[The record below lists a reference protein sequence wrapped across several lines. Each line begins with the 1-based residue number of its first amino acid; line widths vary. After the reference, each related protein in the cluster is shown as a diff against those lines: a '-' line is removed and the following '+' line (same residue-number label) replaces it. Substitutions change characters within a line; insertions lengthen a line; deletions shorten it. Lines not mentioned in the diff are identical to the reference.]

1 MRGLA
6 MIKFLAVLMFL
17 FSSNANAACTP
28 VPDCVSIGYTETS
41 CEGGSLKCPFDTSKL
56 KCIPC
61 DSSFRYDCRGDN
73 ISGGIGATCS
83 GKYVTCECSPGAIFN
98 NGECIC
104 DNSCKSG
111 AIYYS
116 DGTCSS
122 CVDESKTAI
131 GIMLKENELIVSL
144 TVANVVWG
152 DSTDV
157 NGLSNTRAGVDGK
170 SNTSVIV
177 SEHTSNGL
185 TSSNSAAIYCNS
197 YSTVNTTAG
206 DWYLP
211 TASELYDNLYSNNIK
226 AVWNKVGTP
235 ISQSNFWSSCEYGS
249 NGAYR
254 VDLNDG
260 HIGWWYK
267 NAAYSVACF
276 LEI

>member
-104 DNSCKSG
+104 DNSCKKET
-111 AIYYS
+111 IN
-116 DGTCSS
+116 
-122 CVDESKTAI
+122 
-131 GIMLKENELIVSL
+131 KENPFSK
-144 TVANVVWG
+144 N
-152 DSTDV
+152 
-157 NGLSNTRAGVDGK
+157 RAGVYFFYI
-170 SNTSVIV
+170 SN
-177 SEHTSNGL
+177 
-185 TSSNSAAIYCNS
+185 
-197 YSTVNTTAG
+197 
-206 DWYLP
+206 YLP
-211 TASELYDNLYSNNIK
+211 M
-226 AVWNKVGTP
+226 
-235 ISQSNFWSSCEYGS
+235 FSSCPDWLAEKLTYCQPF
-249 NGAYR
+249 A
-254 VDLNDG
+254 DLAN
-260 HIGWWYK
+260 
-267 NAAYSVACF
+267 SVCISISF
-276 LEI
+276 RRII